1 MLRSWVR
8 YKKKPLRL
16 VDAAERIGVQSVLY
30 RRGNAAWPFLGNSF
44 SADFVQGFDQLV
56 MSDKYSVT
64 ITASW
69 GASPV
74 ADIPNIGPW
83 DKANNYYWSEVV
95 PALVSRLRSGDWIF
109 LVSDLALFSEQTSA
123 RSERDLSQL
132 KEALAKFSDRLSARG
147 IRLAVLDGVPFGRD
161 TGCVPEAA
169 ARQWF
174 APLGG
179 PCQSFSKQQILVQ
192 GERLA
197 QVLSALDS
205 QGKLTIINVM
215 DVFCPT
221 NMCTYF
227 ASNGQLLYR
236 DVWSHPSVEAV
247 RLSAPLIRAVFIRND
262 RPGALRSNGSAQQ
275 PATVPHS

>member
-1 MLRSWVR
+1 MGPLQ
-8 YKKKPLRL
+8 KKPLRR

-147 IRLAVLDGVPFGRD
+147 IRLAVLDGVH
-161 TGCVPEAA
+161 
-169 ARQWF
+169 
-174 APLGG
+174 
-179 PCQSFSKQQILVQ
+179 LV
-192 GERLA
+192 A
-197 QVLSALDS
+197 
-205 QGKLTIINVM
+205 I
-215 DVFCPT
+215 
-221 NMCTYF
+221 
-227 ASNGQLLYR
+227 R
-236 DVWSHPSVEAV
+236 DVCPRLRQDNGLPRSVVPAN
-247 RLSAPLIRAVFIRND
+247 LSQN
-262 RPGALRSNGSAQQ
+262 SKS
-275 PATVPHS
+275 